1 MSWELQ
7 DQRVQRRQ
15 LLQMGSSVLAA
26 AVLAGSLPELGHA
39 ASFEAAHDASSL
51 QGTIRLRMETGPG
64 KDMVHVVEAFKKEVP
79 GINIEFTQIDPAS
92 AGSKWFWLA
101 LQSKLTDLQD
111 TENSK
116 FFFLDSFL
124 KDGFLQPITKYVKQ
138 YHWDKVMVPGAIKH
152 ATRFGQ
158 VWQLT
163 LMYEL
168 PGIVYRKSVFEK
180 AGVSVPKTWNE
191 FLTVLSK
198 FRSMGLI
205 PLTVGHR
212 GFSQI
217 MELHMMLWSSIGG
230 TKSIERLVFGKD
242 KWTGGAPAAAANA
255 VVYLYKHGFLDK
267 DALSITQNDAAE
279 RFLGGKAAMH
289 VTGTWFYSEIQRDFG
304 SDWDMFTAPGPGGR
318 PVWCLGE
325 VHSMAIP
332 KASLNPDAAARFLD
346 YCVAGNGAKILRQL
360 GNLMATTKYSELAIP
375 QVKHL
380 PLVTGEPS
388 ALDLFGWLP
397 QATQNAWQQG
407 LGGILDGSV
416 SVNAWLNQ
424 VQQTWEQDIAS
435 GNVPSYRSSIL

>member
-1 MSWELQ
+1 MGWELRA
-7 DQRVQRRQ
+7 QRIQRKDF
-15 LLQMGSSVLAA
+15 LKAGSSALAA
-26 AVLAGSLPELGHA
+26 AALAGTLSEYAYAASVHA
-39 ASFEAAHDASSL
+39 ASDASTPH
-51 QGTIRLRMETGPG
+51 GTVRLRMETGPG
-64 KDMVHVVEAFKKEVP
+64 KDMVRVIEAFKKEVP

-92 AGSKWFWLA
+92 AGNKWFWLA

-111 TENSK
+111 TENCK

-124 KDGFLQPITKYVKQ
+124 KDGFLAPITNYVKQ
-138 YHWDKVMVPGAIKH
+138 YHWDKIMVPGAIKH
-152 ATRFGQ
+152 STRFGQ

-168 PGIVYRKSVFEK
+168 PGIVYRKSLFKK
-180 AGVSVPKTWNE
+180 AGVSVPRTWNE
-191 FLTVLSK
+191 FLAALNK
-198 FRSMGLI
+198 FKSMGLI

-230 TKSIERLVFGKD
+230 TKSIENLVFGND
-242 KWTGGAPAAAANA
+242 KWTGGAPGAAANA
-255 VVYLYKHGFLDK
+255 IVYLYKHGLLDK
-267 DALSITQNDAAE
+267 DALSITQDDAAE

-289 VTGTWFYSEIQRDFG
+289 VTGTWFYSELQRDFG
-304 SDWDMFTAPGPGGR
+304 SDWDMFTAPGPRGR

-332 KASLNPDAAARFLD
+332 KASKNPDAAARFLD
-346 YCVAGNGAKILRQL
+346 YCVAGNGAKILRQQ

-380 PLVTGEPS
+380 PLVTGQPS

-416 SVNAWLNQ
+416 SVNDWLNQ
-424 VQQTWEQDIAS
+424 VQQTWAQDISS
-435 GNVPSYRSSIL
+435 GNVPSYRASIL